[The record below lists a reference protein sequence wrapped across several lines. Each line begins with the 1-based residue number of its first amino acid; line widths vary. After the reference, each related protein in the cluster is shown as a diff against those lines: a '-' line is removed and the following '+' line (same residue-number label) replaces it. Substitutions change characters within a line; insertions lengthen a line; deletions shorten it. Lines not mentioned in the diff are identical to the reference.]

1 VGSRRR
7 LALLAVAVLVVLIDL
22 VVVVARLAED
32 DDTAGPPAEELLAAY
47 ERSRNATFAV
57 DRTFTRTFPDGRS
70 ITYDELLVQAPPDDR
85 LLVGGGAASGRL
97 DGRLLRCAA
106 NPGGGT
112 RCFEGEEAEPWADE
126 VAKEVGDLG
135 SLVLGPDRVYDVE
148 TGPDDGCFT
157 LVLIV
162 PMLAPPYGERAVFCY
177 DETTRAPTRIEIH
190 RTEASDV
197 VETVEIRPVVTE
209 ADLRP
214 AELGDL
220 VTG

>member
-1 VGSRRR
+1 MGSRRR
-7 LALLAVAVLVVLIDL
+7 LALFAVAVLIVVIDL
-22 VVVVARLAED
+22 VVVVARRGD
-32 DDTAGPPAEELLAAY
+32 DDGPAGPPAEALLASY
-47 ERSRNATFAV
+47 ERSRQATFAA
-57 DRTFTRTFPDGRS
+57 DRVFTRTFPDGRS
-70 ITYDELLVQAPPDDR
+70 LTYDELLVQAPPDNR

-112 RCFEGEEAEPWADE
+112 RCFEGEEAEPWDAE
-126 VAKEVGDLG
+126 VAAEVADLG
-135 SLVLGPDRVYDVE
+135 SLVLGPDRAYDVE

-157 LVLIV
+157 LLLAVEV
-162 PMLAPPYGERAVFCY
+162 LAPPYGERAVFCY
-177 DETTRAPTRIEIH
+177 DDATGAPLRVEIH

-197 VETVEIRPVVTE
+197 IEAVEIRPEVTE